1 MESDSLH
8 IYLVAVVFPHHLD
21 DI

>member
-1 MESDSLH
+1 MESDSSH